1 MARNPIA
8 FLART
13 AALLVTALLALAGP
27 AAAWAGAGSG
37 PVDWLQ
43 WGQNAQHQGA
53 VGVAAQSLQRVLA
66 QVQYDPFVDQERV
79 DGGGS
84 ILVHYQTPLLR
95 DDDVFMEFKTGTYT
109 LADGTNDATRWNSQ
123 VWNERRL
130 QIQHGSL
137 VQRWSFQSDWKPEPA
152 DLALGWEPVFHAA
165 LAGDSVYVPGL
176 GGTVFRVDAGSGRQL
191 ARINPFGAT
200 ADPSIYVAGPLVADG
215 RGGVLYN
222 ALQLNANENAVGA
235 WLVRVRADGSSRV
248 ASFADLI
255 PGAPT
260 SCVGAFTNATLPW
273 PPAPDSLPASGPCGL
288 QRPGL
293 NVAPAVAPDGTVYT
307 ISRADFNER
316 YSYVVAATAD
326 LAPKWAASLRDR
338 LNDGC
343 GVLVPIAPTPD
354 PAHNSCRFGA
364 NVGVDPQTNQRPAGR
379 VRDITSASPTVL
391 PDGSVLYGAWTR
403 YDTIRGHLFKFS
415 ASGAFQAA
423 IDFGYDS
430 TPAVY
435 QHDGVHIV
443 LKENHYDGEFGMY
456 CNPDGGQVSGIVC
469 ANTGTPTG
477 PFSITQLNADLVP
490 EWRFQNT
497 NTQTCTR
504 QPDGSLSCVDDTPN
518 GFEWC
523 INAPAVDGNGTVYG
537 NSEDGFLYSIP
548 QGHHGTF
555 TQFGQRAFMGVAL
568 GNAYT
573 PSSISRAGVVFTSD
587 NGALFAIGRQA

>member
-1 MARNPIA
+1 MARHPIP
-8 FLART
+8 FLAR
-13 AALLVTALLALAGP
+13 AAAVLALGIVAAASP
-27 AAAWAGAGSG
+27 AAAAANGGA
-37 PVDWLQ
+37 VDWLQ
-43 WGQNAQHQGA
+43 WGQNAAHQGA
-53 VGVAAQSLQRVLA
+53 VATPAQSLDRVLA
-66 QVQYDPFVDQERV
+66 QVTYDPFVDQERV

-95 DDDVFMEFKTGTYT
+95 GDDVFMEFKTGTYT
-109 LADGTNDATRWNSQ
+109 PADGTNDATRWNSQ

-130 QIQHGSL
+130 QILHGSF
-137 VQRWSFQSDWKPEPA
+137 VQRWNFQSDWKPEPA

-165 LAGDSVYVPGL
+165 LTDDAMYVPGL
-176 GGTVFRVDAGSGRQL
+176 GGTVFQVDARDGHQV
-191 ARINPFGAT
+191 ARVNPFGT
-200 ADPSIYVAGPLVADG
+200 TVDPTIYVAGPLVADG
-215 RGGVLYN
+215 RGSVYYN
-222 ALQLNANENAVGA
+222 ALKLDENENAVGS
-235 WLVRVRADGSSRV
+235 WLVQVRPNGSSRI
-248 ASFADLI
+248 ASFADLV

-260 SCVGAFTNATLPW
+260 TCVGAFNNSTLPW
-273 PPAPDSLPASGPCGL
+273 PPAPDALPASGPCGL

-293 NVAPAVAPDGTVYT
+293 NVAPAIGPDGTVYT

-316 YSYVVAATAD
+316 YSYVVAATRD
-326 LAPKWAASLRDR
+326 LAPRWAASLRDR

-354 PAHNSCRFGA
+354 PALDSCRFGA
-364 NVGVDPQTNQRPAGR
+364 NFGVDPQTNQRPAGR

-403 YDTIRGHLFKFS
+403 YDAIRGHLFKFS
-415 ASGAFQAA
+415 AAGEFQAA

-435 QHDGVHIV
+435 QNDGIHIV
-443 LKENHYDGEFGMY
+443 LKENHYDGEFGRY
-456 CNPDGGQVSGIVC
+456 CNPDGVNPVSQVVC
-469 ANTGTPTG
+469 ANSGVAQG
-477 PFSITQLNADLVP
+477 PFYITQLNAQLVP

-497 NTQTCTR
+497 NTRTCTR

-555 TQFGQRAFMGVAL
+555 TQFGQRAFMGVSL

-573 PSSISRAGVVFTSD
+573 PSSIARSGVVFTSD
-587 NGALFAIGRQA
+587 NGALFAIGRRA

>member
-1 MARNPIA
+1 MVRTSIPS
-8 FLART
+8 LAR
-13 AALLVTALLALAGP
+13 AAVLLAVGLIAVASPGA
-27 AAAWAGAGSG
+27 AAAWGGS
-37 PVDWLQ
+37 VDWPQ

-53 VGVAAQSLQRVLA
+53 VGNRAQSLQRALA
-66 QVQYDPFVDQERV
+66 NVTYDPFTAQEKT

-84 ILVHYQTPLLR
+84 LLVHYQTPLLR
-95 DDDVFMEFKTGTYT
+95 GDDVFMEFKTGTYT
-109 LADGTNDATRWNSQ
+109 PANGTNDATRWNSQ

-130 QIQHGSL
+130 QLENGSL

-165 LAGDSVYVPGL
+165 VVGDSVYVPGF
-176 GGTVFRVDAGSGRQL
+176 GGTVLRVAAGDGHQI
-191 ARINPFGAT
+191 ARVNPFGT
-200 ADPSIYVAGPLVADG
+200 AIDPTTYVAGPLVADASG
-215 RGGVLYN
+215 NVYYN
-222 ALQLNANENAVGA
+222 ALKLDANENAVGS
-235 WLVRVRADGSSRV
+235 WLVRVSPDGSSRT

-255 PGAPT
+255 PGAPAT
-260 SCVGAFTNATLPW
+260 CVGAFNNSTLPW
-273 PPAPDSLPASGPCGL
+273 PPAPDSLPPSSPCGP

-293 NVAPAVAPDGTVYT
+293 NVAPAIAPDGTVYT

-316 YSYVVAATAD
+316 YSYVVAANRD
-326 LAPKWAASLRDR
+326 LTPKWAASLRDR

-343 GVLVPIAPTPD
+343 GVLVPIAPTSA
-354 PAHNSCRFGA
+354 PAKSSCRNGA
-364 NVGVDPQTNQRPAGR
+364 NFGVDPQTNQRPAGR
-379 VRDITSASPTVL
+379 VRDITSASPTSL

-415 ASGAFQAA
+415 ANGAFQAA

-435 QHDGVHIV
+435 QHDGIHIV
-443 LKENHYDGEFGMY
+443 LKENHYDGEFGTY
-456 CNPDGGQVSGIVC
+456 CNPDGTAVADVVC
-469 ANTGTPTG
+469 ANTGVATG
-477 PFSITQLNADLVP
+477 PWFITQLDANLVP

-497 NTQTCTR
+497 NTQTCTQ
-504 QPDGSLSCVDDTPN
+504 QPDGSLKCVNDTPN

-523 INAPAVDGNGTVYG
+523 INAPAIDGAGTVYG

-555 TQFGQRAFMGVAL
+555 TQFQQRVFMGVSL

-573 PSSISRAGVVFTSD
+573 PSSISRGGIVFTSD
-587 NGALFAIGRQA
+587 NGRLFALGSGT